1 MVILGI
7 VLAAAAVAVGIG
19 VIAGNS
25 SSASIEIFGKH
36 VPGVQTDGQ
45 VFAAGVL
52 VAFVFLIGM
61 ALAFLT
67 MGRALRARREIRDLR
82 DQHRESLST
91 LEMEKQQLQR
101 ELARARSAAGGPAT
115 TANDIPGARGGQRS
129 DRDPVSTFFDRN
141 E

>member
-25 SSASIEIFGKH
+25 SSASIDVFGQH
-36 VPGVQTDGQ
+36 VPGVQTEGQ

-52 VAFVFLIGM
+52 VAFVFLLGL

-67 MGRALRARREIRDLR
+67 MGRALRARRELRDLR
-82 DQHRESLST
+82 DEHRESITT

-101 ELARARSAAGGPAT
+101 DLARARSATGG
-115 TANDIPGARGGQRS
+115 TARTADDIPVAGGQRPN
-129 DRDPVSTFFDRN
+129 RDPVSTFFDRTD
-141 E
+141 